1 MLPIDV
7 TNKNTTKNKTNQSY
21 SEWRTNKINKIKK
34 TPKIFQ
40 WLTCSLKTKKLSSET
55 DLKKKRFNIMEK
67 SDIFKQIKWNAK
79 TILA

>member
-1 MLPIDV
+1 MLQI
-7 TNKNTTKNKTNQSY
+7 KIQQKTNQSY

-40 WLTCSLKTKKLSSET
+40 WLTCSLKTKKLLSET
-55 DLKKKRFNIMEK
+55 DLKKRFNIMEK

-79 TILA
+79 AILA

>member
-21 SEWRTNKINKIKK
+21 SEWRTNKIDKIKK
-34 TPKIFQ
+34 IPRIFQ
-40 WLTCSLKTKKLSSET
+40 WLTCSLKTKKLLSET
-55 DLKKKRFNIMEK
+55 DLKKRFNIMEK

-79 TILA
+79 AILA